1 MKENEIMNLMQ
12 PMENQPAKP
21 EYIKE
26 QHNHNCQQFFG
37 PVTGC
42 VFAMPGAIVN
52 QYPNGAVP
60 KAAPAPNEDATRNP
74 QLLVDSILEYVMKL
88 HPSLVRKEWQD
99 KYKALW
105 EEILELPAVA
115 DKIYDKGRQQGTT
128 FNRNLVGNILHL
140 LKEKEVLATDNETE
154 LTKQLEKKSEHS
166 IRAKLGEMPVKEVKD
181 AVEGLLKS

>member
-1 MKENEIMNLMQ
+1 MDETTKTAMESGRPLTIFNIGEVHQLNPNATQVVNHYYGDQFVPKEL
-12 PMENQPAKP
+12 A
-21 EYIKE
+21 
-26 QHNHNCQQFFG
+26 
-37 PVTGC
+37 
-42 VFAMPGAIVN
+42 A
-52 QYPNGAVP
+52 P

-74 QLLVDSILEYVMKL
+74 QLSKDSILEYVMKL

-140 LKEKEVLATDNETE
+140 MKEMEVLAVSSNATE
-154 LTKQLEKKSEHS
+154 MSMKLEGTSKHS